1 MSTCHLSAS
10 QFIIKFVTDVY
21 WENILEPVEEWAL
34 DHYGIDTEGNWNDW
48 TFQQDSTPS
57 HASVNENKEKFK
69 VPTQTWLNDHFP
81 DFIKI
86 DEWPASSPDLNPL
99 DYSIWS
105 LLEADVNAEEHNSV
119 ESLKNAISEAFER
132 LPMEVI
138 NQAVDNWMKRLD
150 AVIKA
155 KGGHFE
161 WILIKFYV
169 LLLFILLLYIGG
181 QGGGS
186 TSPDPLTQKAEK

>member
-1 MSTCHLSAS
+1 ME
-10 QFIIKFVTDVY
+10 FIIKFVLMLINVLFL
-21 WENILEPVEEWAL
+21 ILGRFSCL
-34 DHYGIDTEGNWNDW
+34 LH
-48 TFQQDSTPS
+48 
-57 HASVNENKEKFK
+57 
-69 VPTQTWLNDHFP
+69 LR
-81 DFIKI
+81 
-86 DEWPASSPDLNPL
+86 DLNPL

-161 WILIKFYV
+161 
-169 LLLFILLLYIGG
+169 
-181 QGGGS
+181 
-186 TSPDPLTQKAEK
+186 

>member
-1 MSTCHLSAS
+1 M
-10 QFIIKFVTDVY
+10 
-21 WENILEPVEEWAL
+21 AL
-34 DHYGIDTEGNWNDW
+34 DHYEADTEGNWNDW
-48 TFQQDSTPS
+48 TFQQDSAPS
-57 HASVNENKEKFK
+57 HASVNYNKKFK
-69 VPTQTWLNDHFP
+69 VPTQTWLKDHFS
-81 DFIKI
+81 DFIKK

-161 WILIKFYV
+161 
-169 LLLFILLLYIGG
+169 
-181 QGGGS
+181 
-186 TSPDPLTQKAEK
+186 

>member
-1 MSTCHLSAS
+1 MHGFAQLFAIWSKLGKCRGG
-10 QFIIKFVTDVY
+10 
-21 WENILEPVEEWAL
+21 W
-34 DHYGIDTEGNWNDW
+34 
-48 TFQQDSTPS
+48 
-57 HASVNENKEKFK
+57 
-69 VPTQTWLNDHFP
+69 TQTWLNDHFI
-81 DFIKI
+81 DFIKK

-161 WILIKFYV
+161 WILMKFYV
-169 LLLFILLLYIGG
+169 LLLFILLLLHRIKG
-181 QGGGS
+181 
-186 TSPDPLTQKAEK
+186 DD

>member
-1 MSTCHLSAS
+1 M
-10 QFIIKFVTDVY
+10 
-21 WENILEPVEEWAL
+21 
-34 DHYGIDTEGNWNDW
+34 
-48 TFQQDSTPS
+48 
-57 HASVNENKEKFK
+57 
-69 VPTQTWLNDHFP
+69 
-81 DFIKI
+81 
-86 DEWPASSPDLNPL
+86 ASSPDLNPL

-161 WILIKFYV
+161 WILMKFYV
-169 LLLFILLLYIGG
+169 LLLFILLLLHKIK
-181 QGGGS
+181 
-186 TSPDPLTQKAEK
+186 DDD

>member
-1 MSTCHLSAS
+1 MHGFDQLFDLIEVRGMSMKEVADMFE
-10 QFIIKFVTDVY
+10 FIISLFLCLINVLFL
-21 WENILEPVEEWAL
+21 IL
-34 DHYGIDTEGNWNDW
+34 GR
-48 TFQQDSTPS
+48 
-57 HASVNENKEKFK
+57 
-69 VPTQTWLNDHFP
+69 
-81 DFIKI
+81 
-86 DEWPASSPDLNPL
+86 PDLNPL

-161 WILIKFYV
+161 
-169 LLLFILLLYIGG
+169 
-181 QGGGS
+181 
-186 TSPDPLTQKAEK
+186 

>member
-1 MSTCHLSAS
+1 MHGFAQLFAIWSKLGECRWKKLP
-10 QFIIKFVTDVY
+10 IC
-21 WENILEPVEEWAL
+21 
-34 DHYGIDTEGNWNDW
+34 
-48 TFQQDSTPS
+48 
-57 HASVNENKEKFK
+57 EKFK

-81 DFIKI
+81 DFIKK
-86 DEWPASSPDLNPL
+86 DEWPASSPNLSPL

-132 LPMEVI
+132 LSMEVI

-155 KGGHFE
+155 RGG
-161 WILIKFYV
+161 Y
-169 LLLFILLLYIGG
+169 
-181 QGGGS
+181 
-186 TSPDPLTQKAEK
+186 TSF